1 MWVIIIPSL
10 VTIIGF
16 IIAIRNTNAQIK
28 SAFAQHEHRLM
39 MENKRQ
45 RELTVK
51 EKAEETYSTIQ
62 EIMDVAHSIMR
73 EVAIFIVG
81 KRWSNEQLQS
91 AYSRLLKPI
100 NKLRLLMY
108 LYFPKIAKTE
118 LESLAAAYNLV
129 VDLKNY
135 AVQHTEITI
144 ADTKLSGIQIVDS
157 SGQVLDYDSFMDR
170 YSKNIE
176 VLNRLLDK
184 FAKDVSK
191 VLTSDDFA

>member
-1 MWVIIIPSL
+1 MWAIIIPSL
-10 VTIIGF
+10 VTFIGF
-16 IIAIRNTNAQIK
+16 FIAIGNTIKNTNAQ
-28 SAFAQHEHRLM
+28 
-39 MENKRQ
+39 NKRQ

-51 EKAEETYSTIQ
+51 EKAEETYSIIQ

-73 EVAIFIVG
+73 EVAIFISD

-100 NKLRLLMY
+100 NKLRLLLY

-118 LESLAAAYNLV
+118 IESFKAAYDLV
-129 VDLKNY
+129 EDLKGY
-135 AVQHTEITI
+135 AVQHTDITI
-144 ADTKLSGIQIVDS
+144 GDYKLNGIHIAQS
-157 SGQVLDYDSFMDR
+157 SNQVLDYDSFIDR

-176 VLNRLLDK
+176 ILNRLLDK

>member
-1 MWVIIIPSL
+1 
-10 VTIIGF
+10 
-16 IIAIRNTNAQIK
+16 
-28 SAFAQHEHRLM
+28 M

-73 EVAIFIVG
+73 EVAIFLDG

-100 NKLRLLMY
+100 NKLRLLLY
-108 LYFPKIAKTE
+108 LYFPKIAHTE
-118 LESLAAAYNLV
+118 LKSFATAYNLLEA
-129 VDLKNY
+129 LKGY

-144 ADTKLSGIQIVDS
+144 GDSKLSGIQIANL
-157 SGQVLDYDSFMDR
+157 SGQVLDYDNFIDR

-176 VLNRLLDK
+176 ELNRLLDK